1 VPTLA
6 SLTLHVGA
14 STSGLT
20 SGLTRGAAAVSTFA
34 HRADARMRSFGRS
47 MGSRGR
53 SAGSTLMSAMGSAI
67 SAGASGLGSVLQSA
81 AKPGLQLA
89 ALALAAGVAA
99 VFASGLIIALSG
111 VAVVGLSALILKD
124 VPKVKKSMGKLMD
137 TAKSVV
143 KNAAKP
149 MIEPL
154 TTMFDDLRGTV
165 KDLAKPLRETFQ
177 IVADSGLTK
186 NLSRGLDG
194 MLKAMLNGFNDMLR
208 NAKPVF
214 EAFEGFLVDIGKG
227 VGDFFKAIGWASD
240 DAAVGLGDLG
250 KLIRGILMY
259 LGIMIAALAKE
270 YAIVRGFIERVI
282 RLFIRLYN
290 AIAGSSIPGIVM
302 AIGAWFGRLPTM
314 MVGFA
319 SSAVSGVIGFFVRL
333 YQGVTSRVRGAV
345 SAVVGFFAAL
355 PGRAG
360 RAVGGLAGAIMS
372 RVTAMRQRMVSAV
385 RDAASRVVSFVA
397 ALPGRAGR
405 ALGGLASAVG
415 SRVRDAGSRMVN
427 AARDKA
433 TSLVS
438 TVRGIPGRARRA
450 VGSLGR
456 VLWNAGASLISGFID
471 GIKSKIPDV
480 SSTLGGLT
488 AKLTSWKG
496 PESLDK
502 RILTPAGN
510 YVLDGFISGLTQRIP
525 AVRSMLTGLTS
536 DLPGMAASATAT
548 IDSAVRV
555 AAPAPRDDR
564 IVLDVDGADEEF
576 KRLMRRMVKF
586 DGGGNVQSTFGSN

>member
-1 VPTLA
+1 MPTLA

-14 STSGLT
+14 STSGL
-20 SGLTRGAAAVSTFA
+20 SRGLASAGTRIAGFA
-34 HRADARMRSFGRS
+34 RSADARMRSFGSS
-47 MGSRGR
+47 MATRGR
-53 SAGSTLMSAMGSAI
+53 SAGGRLMSAMGSAI

-240 DAAVGLGDLG
+240 DAAVGLSDLG

-290 AIAGSSIPGIVM
+290 AIAGSSIPGIVT
-302 AIGAWFGRLPTM
+302 AIAAWFGRLPTM
-314 MVGFA
+314 MIGFV

-333 YQGVTSRVRGAV
+333 YQGTTSRVRSAV
-345 SAVVGFFAAL
+345 SAVVGFFRSL
-355 PGRAG
+355 PGRAASALG
-360 RAVGGLAGAIMS
+360 SLAGNVAE
-372 RVTAMRQRMVSAV
+372 RVS
-385 RDAASRVVSFVA
+385 AASRRMRELTLSGVRRTAEFIGS
-397 ALPGRAGR
+397 LPGRAFR
-405 ALGGLASAVG
+405 ALSSLASNVA
-415 SRVRDAGSRMVN
+415 SRVRDAGNRMVSI
-427 AARDKA
+427 AREK
-433 TSLVS
+433 V
-438 TVRGIPGRARRA
+438 GRARDAVAGLPDKARRA
-450 VGSLGR
+450 LGDLGSILY
-456 VLWNAGASLISGFID
+456 NAGSSLISGFID
-471 GIKSKIPDV
+471 GIRSKIPDV
-480 SSTLGGLT
+480 ASTLGGLT
-488 AKLTSWKG
+488 GKLTSWKG

-502 RILTPAGN
+502 RILTPAGT
-510 YVLDGFISGLTQRIP
+510 YVLDGFVSGLAQRIP

-536 DLPGMAASATAT
+536 DLPGMTASASVN
-548 IDSAVRV
+548 SAVNVATPSPRSDRV
-555 AAPAPRDDR
+555 
-564 IVLDVDGADEEF
+564 VLEVDGADEDM
-576 KRLMRRMVKF
+576 KRLIRRMVKF
-586 DGGGNVQSTFGSN
+586 DGGGDVQSTFGSN